1 MFLMWW
7 REDESLNLCRS
18 TCYSMDLLELGD
30 KSEDEIVFE
39 VFGLN
44 DLQKDIFQVLD
55 NSQLTVQEI
64 ASKVGRNR
72 STVQRAL
79 QEMLEKDLIMRE
91 GKTDKTVYYV
101 YTTLPMEEI
110 MDITSEAL
118 NQWHSQVQSR
128 LG

>member
-1 MFLMWW
+1 M
-7 REDESLNLCRS
+7 E
-18 TCYSMDLLELGD
+18 LLELEN

-44 DLQKDIFQVLD
+44 GLQKDIFQVLD
-55 NSQLTVQEI
+55 GSQLTVQEI

-79 QEMLEKDLIMRE
+79 QEMLDKDLLIRE

-110 MDITSEAL
+110 MDITSKAL
-118 NQWHSQVQSR
+118 DQWHSQVQAR